1 MSWRGVEGGMN
12 AAKAGHNA
20 IMTPN
25 PYVYLDYYQEEP
37 EIAPTTIGG
46 YNTLKKTYSYNP
58 VPDDAAEHCFPFIF
72 TVNHI
77 DIRYRLGQDKD
88 SNSAFPQLAQ
98 TFNNLQFAE

>member
-1 MSWRGVEGGMN
+1 MLSMILLFLCFG
-12 AAKAGHNA
+12 
-20 IMTPN
+20 IF
-25 PYVYLDYYQEEP
+25 
-37 EIAPTTIGG
+37 
-46 YNTLKKTYSYNP
+46 
-58 VPDDAAEHCFPFIF
+58 AAEQNSKLKVTQHSFPFIF